1 MTANSVEGHREFDQ
15 RLQTV
20 KSAMIDDTSYHS
32 GKKM

>member
-20 KSAMIDDTSYHS
+20 KSAMIDDASYHS